1 MPQYPDTWQGNRTKI
16 KGRIMRLASLVL
28 MAFFITGCSNFNEKL
43 ASMSSASDES
53 SSHPLKSK
61 KDLQIEKLLTSGTWK
76 YQRQSDDCKDTSWSQ
91 TFHKNRYYKSSGAAC
106 LLADAFSVDAEN
118 WHIKNQI
125 LYITNLS
132 LLEGQDIILKYGIAF
147 LDKKKLILSSGQYKY
162 TFLK

>member
-1 MPQYPDTWQGNRTKI
+1 MK
-16 KGRIMRLASLVL
+16 LASLVL

-43 ASMSSASDES
+43 ASMSSPDVIN
-53 SSHPLKSK
+53 HPLKSK

-76 YQRQSDDCKDTSWSQ
+76 YQRQGDDCKDTNWSQ
-91 TFHKNRYYKSSGAAC
+91 AFYKNRYYKSSGAAC

-132 LLEGQDIILKYGIAF
+132 PINEQDIILKYNISF
-147 LDKKKLILSSGQYKY
+147 LDKNKLILSSGKYKY